1 MKTCTKCN
9 IEKPFEAFYK
19 DKYAKD
25 GYSSECKECAKERRE
40 KLKKNPLMQ
49 LERQIKSSII
59 LENKLLAREGKR
71 LCGKCNEI
79 FLIEDLTTRGYCE
92 NCDIEYKKE
101 YYQKNKETLNQKTK
115 EYQQKNKDKTRE
127 HSRKSSKKYYEKN
140 KNKIKEYR
148 KEYIEKNKDKIKEYH
163 KEYMK
168 EYEEKN
174 KDKRREHQRKY
185 CLKKKLEKEKANK
198 IDPKAINAFMEEL
211 IKIKE

>member
-1 MKTCTKCN
+1 MTNLSKIDIRKTTIFETAVDLRIMK
-9 IEKPFEAFYK
+9 I
-19 DKYAKD
+19 
-25 GYSSECKECAKERRE
+25 R
-40 KLKKNPLMQ
+40 KKQ
-49 LERQIKSSII
+49 SII
-59 LENKLLAREGKR
+59 SRDVFDFVIDGT
-71 LCGKCNEI
+71 
-79 FLIEDLTTRGYCE
+79 DLTTRGYCE

-140 KNKIKEYR
+140 KNKNKIKEYR

-185 CLKKKLEKEKANK
+185 YLKKKLEKEKANK